1 MEFGGK
7 GVVYVSKIVHCI
19 YWFVLII
26 DGHGGDGGDGL
37 PEVHSELERAERKVL
52 SGCVQSPAVVCKL

>member
-7 GVVYVSKIVHCI
+7 GVVCVTNIVHFIAC
-19 YWFVLII
+19 FFLILE
-26 DGHGGDGGDGL
+26 GQGGVGGEGL
-37 PEVHSELERAERKVL
+37 PEVHSELERAERKLL